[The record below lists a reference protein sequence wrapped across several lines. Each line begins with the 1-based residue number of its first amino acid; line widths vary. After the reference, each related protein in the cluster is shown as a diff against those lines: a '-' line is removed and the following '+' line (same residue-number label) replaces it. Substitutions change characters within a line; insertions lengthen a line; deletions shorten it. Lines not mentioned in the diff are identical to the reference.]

1 MSKFVTS
8 AIRQSLSCA
17 ITFIKNGY
25 DMNDLVFKG
34 QNDQVITTSLLVA
47 ETFKKEHRNVLKS
60 IRKLMSATNVAVA
73 QMFDEQMYVNDQ
85 GKEQPM
91 FYMNRD
97 GFTLLAMGFTGDKAI
112 DFKVEYINAFNKM
125 EEAIKK
131 GLIENTQK
139 DQDDFDDKKRFIEWS
154 ANFLGV
160 NDAGKLMMARK
171 LAAEYGMDKYLPDY
185 VESKG
190 QLHSATYLLKKY
202 GCNFSATTFNT
213 CAHTTGLIKKMERKG
228 KGGITR
234 TWWALDETGK
244 EFGEDLVSDKCPS
257 QTQIHWYDDKFTQVL
272 DIISA
277 EYVGKRE

>member
-1 MSKFVTS
+1 
-8 AIRQSLSCA
+8 
-17 ITFIKNGY
+17 
-25 DMNDLVFKG
+25 MNELVFRG
-34 QNDQVITTSLLVA
+34 QNDQVITTSLKVA
-47 ETFKKEHRNVLKS
+47 EKFKKEHRNVLKS
-60 IRKLMSATNVAVA
+60 IRKLMTAKNVAVA
-73 QMFDEQMYVNDQ
+73 KMFDEQMYVNDQ

-97 GFTLLAMGFTGDKAI
+97 GFVLLAMGFTGDRAI
-112 DFKVEYINAFNKM
+112 DFKVEYIEAFNKM
-125 EEAIKK
+125 EETIKN
-131 GLIENTQK
+131 GLIENARK
-139 DQDDFDDKKRFIEWS
+139 DQSDFDDKKRFIEWS
-154 ANFLGV
+154 ASFLGV

-171 LAAEYGMDKYLPDY
+171 LAADYGMDKYLPEY

-234 TWWALDETGK
+234 TWWALDEPGK

-277 EYVGKRE
+277 KYVGKEE

>member
-1 MSKFVTS
+1 MK
-8 AIRQSLSCA
+8 
-17 ITFIKNGY
+17 
-25 DMNDLVFKG
+25 DLVFRG
-34 QNDQVITTSLLVA
+34 QNDQVITTSLKVA
-47 ETFKKEHRNVLKS
+47 EKFKKEHRNVLKS
-60 IRKLMSATNVAVA
+60 IRKLMTAKNVAVA
-73 QMFDEQMYVNDQ
+73 KMFDEQMYVNDQ

-97 GFTLLAMGFTGDKAI
+97 GFVLLAMGFTGDRAI
-112 DFKVEYINAFNKM
+112 DFKVEYIEAFNKM
-125 EEAIKK
+125 EETIKN
-131 GLIENTQK
+131 GLIENARK
-139 DQDDFDDKKRFIEWS
+139 DQSDFDDKKRFIEWS
-154 ANFLGV
+154 ASFLGV

-171 LAAEYGMDKYLPDY
+171 LAADYGMDKYLPEY

-213 CAHTTGLIKKMERKG
+213 CAHTTGLIKKMEPKG

-234 TWWALDETGK
+234 TWWALDEPGK

-277 EYVGKRE
+277 KYVGKEE